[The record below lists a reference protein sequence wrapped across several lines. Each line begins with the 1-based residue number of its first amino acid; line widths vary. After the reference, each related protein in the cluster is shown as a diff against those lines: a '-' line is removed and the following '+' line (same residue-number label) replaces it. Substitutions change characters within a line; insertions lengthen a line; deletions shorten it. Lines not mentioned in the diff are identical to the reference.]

1 MSLLDVSMN
10 TLLLYFYPLLPKG
23 RWLSSDAY
31 FFSIQNYIIVDTVK
45 IYNVRLKK
53 TRTKDEI
60 GKKRKWFFFFFT
72 AILQKAQGLKKGW
85 GHFSL
90 NIKVFGN

>member
-1 MSLLDVSMN
+1 MSLFDVSMN
-10 TLLLYFYPLLPKG
+10 TSLLYFYPLLPKG

-45 IYNVRLKK
+45 IYNVRLKR
-53 TRTKDEI
+53 TRIKDEI
-60 GKKRKWFFFFFT
+60 GKRGNDFFFFT

-85 GHFSL
+85 GHFIL